1 VDLYVSYRI
10 KQHSKD
16 NSIYVNH
23 DPKH

>member
-16 NSIYVNH
+16 NSIYVDH